1 MKDKST
7 TILTLMIVAVN
18 TVALLSV
25 YALAGSQAESTAPY
39 VDDGFIPNG
48 HEWAR
53 DKAVAYL
60 ELGEP
65 EEWTFEDVTDP
76 GLLGS
81 AIYRYTATG
90 LEVTVSHCLN
100 PTADYQVTV
109 ETEGRTW
116 SGWVSQSG
124 EVRTTS

>member
-7 TILTLMIVAVN
+7 TTLTLMIVAVN
-18 TVALLSV
+18 AAALLGV
-25 YALAGSQAESTAPY
+25 YALAGSQAEPMAPY
-39 VDDGFIPNG
+39 VDDGFTPRG

-53 DKAVAYL
+53 DQAVAYL

-65 EEWTFEDVTDP
+65 ESWAFEDVTDP

-81 AIYRYTATG
+81 AAYRYTATG

-100 PTADYQVTV
+100 PTADYHVTV

-116 SGWVSQSG
+116 SGWVGQSG
-124 EVRTTS
+124 EVRATS

>member
-7 TILTLMIVAVN
+7 TTLTLMIVVVN
-18 TVALLSV
+18 AAALLGV
-25 YALAGSQAESTAPY
+25 YSLAGSQAEPVAPY
-39 VDDGFIPNG
+39 VDDGFTPRG

-53 DKAVAYL
+53 DQAVAYL

-65 EEWTFEDVTDP
+65 ESWTFEDVTDP

-81 AIYRYTATG
+81 ATYRYTAPG

-109 ETEGRTW
+109 EAEGRTW
-116 SGWVSQSG
+116 SGWVGQSG
-124 EVRTTS
+124 EVRATS